1 MRRCKWGGVRAKRR
15 RGASRGGEAHQQA
28 EGHGVGDDELEA
40 DLIGTMS
47 SALPAYR
54 QSAQGANVCSGYED
68 LRLDAD
74 LNRENELVDF
84 FTRVME
90 RRKENKWD

>member
-1 MRRCKWGGVRAKRR
+1 M
-15 RGASRGGEAHQQA
+15 
-28 EGHGVGDDELEA
+28 
-40 DLIGTMS
+40 IGTMS

-68 LRLDAD
+68 PRLDAD

>member
-1 MRRCKWGGVRAKRR
+1 M
-15 RGASRGGEAHQQA
+15 
-28 EGHGVGDDELEA
+28 
-40 DLIGTMS
+40 IGTMS

-54 QSAQGANVCSGYED
+54 QSVQGANVCSGYED